1 MAFGRTFLY
10 HQDYPAGRIFT
21 DEDEFKDAMKT
32 GQWVEA
38 PWLVKET
45 VPQVEEKAVVETSV
59 DTHYVAPP
67 EKKRAPG
74 RPSKKVKGGK

>member
-10 HQDYPAGRIFT
+10 HRDYPTGRIFT

-38 PWLVKET
+38 PWLVKE
-45 VPQVEEKAVVETSV
+45 VAPQVEEKAVVETSV
-59 DTHYVAPP
+59 DTPDVIPP
-67 EKKRAPG
+67 KKTRAPG